1 MITPLIFSPIY
12 RQYLWGG
19 RRFQSLLGR
28 ELEHA
33 GPYAESWEI
42 VDRGD
47 DQSIVRYGPLAGRTL
62 GGLMQDDPFL
72 ITGIST
78 PSTFPLLF
86 KFLDAHKVLSV
97 QVHPD
102 DEQASK
108 RTPPDRGKTEAWYVV
123 EAEPRSKI
131 YAGLRD
137 GIDKIALQHAITSG
151 KCEDALHVIEPK
163 AGDCIFIPALNL
175 FANIRPVKIRK
186 SLLDSSSLKKEI
198 IKTVDLIV
206 VRELIGGIYF
216 GQPRGQI
223 INTKIKK
230 AFNTMVYDSKEIER
244 ITEVAIKLANQRSK
258 KICSV
263 DKSNVLEVSQLWRD
277 TVLEV
282 VSKDKDL
289 SLSNMYVDN
298 AAMQL
303 VKNPSQFDVILTS
316 NLFGDILS
324 DLAAMIT
331 GSIGML
337 PSASLSNSGPGV
349 FEPVHGSAP
358 DIAGKNIANP
368 IAMALST
375 SMMLKIGLNE
385 SEAAEDIEIAIDNV
399 LSKGYRTSDLNDGNC
414 QVLSCS
420 EIGEKIIQEI

>member
-1 MITPLIFSPIY
+1 MKSYKIVLLSGDGIGPEISEVSIKILKKLSQKYAFEIDIKEEYF
-12 RQYLWGG
+12 GG
-19 RRFQSLLGR
+19 IAYEKHKDPAPKVTLEQCKSSDAVLLACVGDVKYDCLPR
-28 ELEHA
+28 ELR
-33 GPYAESWEI
+33 PES
-42 VDRGD
+42 
-47 DQSIVRYGPLAGRTL
+47 
-62 GGLMQDDPFL
+62 GLL
-72 ITGIST
+72 K
-78 PSTFPLLF
+78 L
-86 KFLDAHKVLSV
+86 
-97 QVHPD
+97 
-102 DEQASK
+102 
-108 RTPPDRGKTEAWYVV
+108 
-123 EAEPRSKI
+123 RS
-131 YAGLRD
+131 
-137 GIDKIALQHAITSG
+137 
-151 KCEDALHVIEPK
+151 
-163 AGDCIFIPALNL
+163 ALNL

-198 IKTVDLIV
+198 IENVDLIV

-216 GQPRGQI
+216 GKPRGQI
-223 INTKIKK
+223 KNTEFKK
-230 AFNTMVYDSKEIER
+230 AFNTMVYDSSEIER
-244 ITEVAIKLANQRSK
+244 ITEVAVKIANQRSK

-263 DKSNVLEVSQLWRD
+263 DKANVLEVSQLWRD
-277 TVLEV
+277 TVLDV
-282 VSKDKDL
+282 TSKYKDIN
-289 SLSNMYVDN
+289 LSNLYVDN

-303 VKNPSQFDVILTS
+303 VKEPSQFDVILTN

-337 PSASLSNSGPGV
+337 PSASLNNTGPGV

-385 SEAAEDIEIAIDNV
+385 KEAADDIETAIDNV
-399 LSKGYRTSDLNDGNC
+399 LSKGYRTLDLKNENC

>member
-1 MITPLIFSPIY
+1 MKRYKVVLLSGDGIGPEISEISIKILNKLSQKYGFNIEIKEELF
-12 RQYLWGG
+12 GG
-19 RRFQSLLGR
+19 IAFEKYKNPAPKATLDQCKASDAVLLACVGDIKYDTLPR
-28 ELEHA
+28 ELR
-33 GPYAESWEI
+33 PES
-42 VDRGD
+42 
-47 DQSIVRYGPLAGRTL
+47 
-62 GGLMQDDPFL
+62 GLL
-72 ITGIST
+72 K
-78 PSTFPLLF
+78 L
-86 KFLDAHKVLSV
+86 
-97 QVHPD
+97 
-102 DEQASK
+102 
-108 RTPPDRGKTEAWYVV
+108 
-123 EAEPRSKI
+123 RS
-131 YAGLRD
+131 
-137 GIDKIALQHAITSG
+137 
-151 KCEDALHVIEPK
+151 
-163 AGDCIFIPALNL
+163 ALNL

-198 IKTVDLIV
+198 IQNVDLIV

-223 INTKIKK
+223 TNIKVK
-230 AFNTMVYDSKEIER
+230 KSYNTMVYDSNEIKR
-244 ITEVAIKLANQRSK
+244 ITEVAIKIANQRSK

-277 TVLEV
+277 TVLDI
-282 VSKDKDL
+282 VSKNKDL

-303 VKNPSQFDVILTS
+303 VKDPSQFDVILTS

-358 DIAGKNIANP
+358 DIAGKDIANP

-385 SEAAEDIEIAIDNV
+385 IEAADDIEIAIDNV
-399 LSKGYRTSDLNDGNC
+399 LSNGYRTSDLKKGNC
-414 QVLSCS
+414 KVLSCS

>member
-1 MITPLIFSPIY
+1 MKRY
-12 RQYLWGG
+12 KVV
-19 RRFQSLLGR
+19 LLSG
-28 ELEHA
+28 
-33 GPYAESWEI
+33 
-42 VDRGD
+42 
-47 DQSIVRYGPLAGRTL
+47 
-62 GGLMQDDPFL
+62 
-72 ITGIST
+72 
-78 PSTFPLLF
+78 
-86 KFLDAHKVLSV
+86 
-97 QVHPD
+97 
-102 DEQASK
+102 
-108 RTPPDRGKTEAWYVV
+108 
-123 EAEPRSKI
+123 
-131 YAGLRD
+131 D
-137 GIDKIALQHAITSG
+137 GIGPEISDISINILKRLSQKYDFDIEINEEYFGGIAYEKHKDPA
-151 KCEDALHVIEPK
+151 PK
-163 AGDCIFIPALNL
+163 ATLDQCKASDAVLLACVGDVKYDDLPRKLRPESGLLKLRSALNL

-186 SLLDSSSLKKEI
+186 SLLDSSSLKKETI
-198 IKTVDLIV
+198 QNVDLIV

-223 INTKIKK
+223 KNNKVKK

-244 ITEVAIKLANQRSK
+244 ITEVAIKIANQRSK

-282 VSKDKDL
+282 TSKHEDL
-289 SLSNMYVDN
+289 NLSNMYVDN

-303 VKNPSQFDVILTS
+303 VKDPSQFDVILTS

-385 SEAAEDIEIAIDNV
+385 KEAADDIEIAIDNV
-399 LSKGYRTSDLNDGNC
+399 LSKGYRTSDLDNNNC

-420 EIGEKIIQEI
+420 EIGEKIIKEI

>member
-1 MITPLIFSPIY
+1 MNSYKVVLLSGDGIGPEISEISTKILKKLSKKYGFNLDIKEEYF
-12 RQYLWGG
+12 GG
-19 RRFQSLLGR
+19 IAYEKHNDPAPKETLDQCKASDAVLLACVGDVKYDTLPR
-28 ELEHA
+28 ELR
-33 GPYAESWEI
+33 PES
-42 VDRGD
+42 
-47 DQSIVRYGPLAGRTL
+47 
-62 GGLMQDDPFL
+62 GLL
-72 ITGIST
+72 
-78 PSTFPLLF
+78 
-86 KFLDAHKVLSV
+86 K
-97 QVHPD
+97 
-102 DEQASK
+102 
-108 RTPPDRGKTEAWYVV
+108 
-123 EAEPRSKI
+123 
-131 YAGLRD
+131 LR
-137 GIDKIALQHAITSG
+137 A
-151 KCEDALHVIEPK
+151 
-163 AGDCIFIPALNL
+163 ALNL

-186 SLLDSSSLKKEI
+186 SLLDSSSLKKEVI
-198 IKTVDLIV
+198 ENVDLIV

-223 INTKIKK
+223 MNTKLKK
-230 AFNTMVYDSKEIER
+230 AFNTMVYDSNEIER
-244 ITEVAIKLANQRSK
+244 ITEVAIKIANQRSK

-277 TVLEV
+277 TVSLV
-282 VSKDKDL
+282 ASKENDL
-289 SLSNMYVDN
+289 ALSNMYVDN

-303 VKNPSQFDVILTS
+303 VKDPGQFDVILTS

-385 SEAAEDIEIAIDNV
+385 IEAADDIEIAIDNV
-399 LSKGYRTSDLNDGNC
+399 LSKGYRTSDLDNGNC

>member
-1 MITPLIFSPIY
+1 MKSYKVVLLSGDGIGPEISKISINILKKLSQKHGFNIEIMEEHF
-12 RQYLWGG
+12 GG
-19 RRFQSLLGR
+19 IAYEKCKDPAPKATLDQCKASDAVLLACVGDVKYDTLPR
-28 ELEHA
+28 ELR
-33 GPYAESWEI
+33 PES
-42 VDRGD
+42 
-47 DQSIVRYGPLAGRTL
+47 
-62 GGLMQDDPFL
+62 GLL
-72 ITGIST
+72 K
-78 PSTFPLLF
+78 L
-86 KFLDAHKVLSV
+86 
-97 QVHPD
+97 
-102 DEQASK
+102 
-108 RTPPDRGKTEAWYVV
+108 
-123 EAEPRSKI
+123 RS
-131 YAGLRD
+131 
-137 GIDKIALQHAITSG
+137 
-151 KCEDALHVIEPK
+151 
-163 AGDCIFIPALNL
+163 ALNL

-198 IKTVDLIV
+198 IKNVDLIV

>member
-1 MITPLIFSPIY
+1 MACVGDVKYDTLP
-12 RQYLWGG
+12 
-19 RRFQSLLGR
+19 R
-28 ELEHA
+28 ELR
-33 GPYAESWEI
+33 PES
-42 VDRGD
+42 
-47 DQSIVRYGPLAGRTL
+47 
-62 GGLMQDDPFL
+62 GLL
-72 ITGIST
+72 
-78 PSTFPLLF
+78 
-86 KFLDAHKVLSV
+86 K
-97 QVHPD
+97 
-102 DEQASK
+102 
-108 RTPPDRGKTEAWYVV
+108 
-123 EAEPRSKI
+123 
-131 YAGLRD
+131 LR
-137 GIDKIALQHAITSG
+137 
-151 KCEDALHVIEPK
+151 E
-163 AGDCIFIPALNL
+163 ALNL

-186 SLLDSSSLKKEI
+186 SLLDSSSLKKEVI
-198 IKTVDLIV
+198 ENVDLIV

-223 INTKIKK
+223 MNTKLKK
-230 AFNTMVYDSKEIER
+230 AFNTMVYDSNEIER
-244 ITEVAIKLANQRSK
+244 ITEVAIKIANQRSK

-277 TVLEV
+277 TVSLV
-282 VSKDKDL
+282 ASKENDL
-289 SLSNMYVDN
+289 ALSNMYVDN

-303 VKNPSQFDVILTS
+303 IKDPGQFDVILTS

-385 SEAAEDIEIAIDNV
+385 IEAADDIEIAIDNV
-399 LSKGYRTSDLNDGNC
+399 LSKGYRTSDLDNGNC

>member
-1 MITPLIFSPIY
+1 MKSYKVVLLSGDGIGPEISEISINILKKLSQKYGFNIEIIKEYF
-12 RQYLWGG
+12 GG
-19 RRFQSLLGR
+19 IAYEKYKDPAPKATLDQCKACDAVLLACVGDMKYDTLPR
-28 ELEHA
+28 ELR
-33 GPYAESWEI
+33 PES
-42 VDRGD
+42 
-47 DQSIVRYGPLAGRTL
+47 
-62 GGLMQDDPFL
+62 GLL
-72 ITGIST
+72 K
-78 PSTFPLLF
+78 L
-86 KFLDAHKVLSV
+86 
-97 QVHPD
+97 
-102 DEQASK
+102 
-108 RTPPDRGKTEAWYVV
+108 
-123 EAEPRSKI
+123 RS
-131 YAGLRD
+131 
-137 GIDKIALQHAITSG
+137 
-151 KCEDALHVIEPK
+151 
-163 AGDCIFIPALNL
+163 ALNL

-337 PSASLSNSGPGV
+337 PSASLSSSGPGV

-399 LSKGYRTSDLNDGNC
+399 LSKGYRTSDLDDGNC

>member
-1 MITPLIFSPIY
+1 MKRYKVVLLSGDGIGPEISEISITILKKLSKKYGFNLDIKEEYF
-12 RQYLWGG
+12 GG
-19 RRFQSLLGR
+19 IAYEKHNDPAPKETLDQCKASDAVLLACVGDVKYDTLPR
-28 ELEHA
+28 ELR
-33 GPYAESWEI
+33 PES
-42 VDRGD
+42 
-47 DQSIVRYGPLAGRTL
+47 
-62 GGLMQDDPFL
+62 GLL
-72 ITGIST
+72 
-78 PSTFPLLF
+78 
-86 KFLDAHKVLSV
+86 K
-97 QVHPD
+97 
-102 DEQASK
+102 
-108 RTPPDRGKTEAWYVV
+108 
-123 EAEPRSKI
+123 
-131 YAGLRD
+131 LR
-137 GIDKIALQHAITSG
+137 
-151 KCEDALHVIEPK
+151 E
-163 AGDCIFIPALNL
+163 ALNL

-186 SLLDSSSLKKEI
+186 SLLDSSSLKKEVI
-198 IKTVDLIV
+198 ENVDLIV

-223 INTKIKK
+223 MNTKLKK
-230 AFNTMVYDSKEIER
+230 AFNTMVYDSNEIER
-244 ITEVAIKLANQRSK
+244 ITEVAIKIANQRSK

-277 TVLEV
+277 TVSLIA
-282 VSKDKDL
+282 SKENDL
-289 SLSNMYVDN
+289 ALSNMYVDN

-303 VKNPSQFDVILTS
+303 VKDPSQFDVILTS

-385 SEAAEDIEIAIDNV
+385 IEAADDIEIAIDNV
-399 LSKGYRTSDLNDGNC
+399 LSKGYRTSDLDNGNC

>member
-1 MITPLIFSPIY
+1 MKRYKVVLLSGDGIGPEISEISINILKRLSQKYDFDIEIKEEYF
-12 RQYLWGG
+12 GG
-19 RRFQSLLGR
+19 IAYEKHNDPAPKETLDQCKASDAVLLACVGDVKYDNLPR
-28 ELEHA
+28 ELR
-33 GPYAESWEI
+33 PES
-42 VDRGD
+42 
-47 DQSIVRYGPLAGRTL
+47 
-62 GGLMQDDPFL
+62 GLL
-72 ITGIST
+72 K
-78 PSTFPLLF
+78 L
-86 KFLDAHKVLSV
+86 
-97 QVHPD
+97 
-102 DEQASK
+102 
-108 RTPPDRGKTEAWYVV
+108 
-123 EAEPRSKI
+123 RS
-131 YAGLRD
+131 
-137 GIDKIALQHAITSG
+137 
-151 KCEDALHVIEPK
+151 
-163 AGDCIFIPALNL
+163 ALNL
-175 FANIRPVKIRK
+175 FANIRPVKIRR

-198 IKTVDLIV
+198 IENVDLIV

-223 INTKIKK
+223 TNNKIKK
-230 AFNTMVYDSKEIER
+230 AFNTMVYDSNEIER
-244 ITEVAIKLANQRSK
+244 ITEVAIKIANQRTK

-277 TVLEV
+277 TVSLV
-282 VSKDKDL
+282 ASKDKDL
-289 SLSNMYVDN
+289 NLSNMYVDN

-303 VKNPSQFDVILTS
+303 VKDPSQFDVILTS

-375 SMMLKIGLNE
+375 SMMLRIGLNE
-385 SEAAEDIEIAIDNV
+385 TEAADDIEIAIDNV
-399 LSKGYRTSDLNDGNC
+399 LSQGYRTSDLDNGNC

-420 EIGEKIIQEI
+420 EIGQKIIQEI